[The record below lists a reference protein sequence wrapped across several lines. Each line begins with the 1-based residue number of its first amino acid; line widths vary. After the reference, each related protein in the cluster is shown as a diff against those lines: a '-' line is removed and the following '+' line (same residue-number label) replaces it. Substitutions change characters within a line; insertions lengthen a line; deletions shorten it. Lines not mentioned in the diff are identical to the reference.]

1 MKKITISTLNKA
13 LKVGTLPVVL
23 DRVGNGY
30 AWRLPKAITGAG
42 GPDHTVGMS
51 HVYLCNWGRGSKK
64 MEARFDL
71 ARRYLAQVSADSK
84 VAYINLRWAMKL
96 PNWGRFGALPELAQA
111 MVRAGII
118 TE

>member
-30 AWRLPKAITGAG
+30 AWRLPKAITPNG
-42 GPDHTVGMS
+42 GPDHDVGMS
-51 HVYLCNWGRGSKK
+51 HVYLCNWGGGSKK
-64 MEARFDL
+64 MKARFEL
-71 ARRYLAQVSADSK
+71 ARRYFAQVYDDSK